1 MYSVTG
7 HGLIK
12 RKFIVGGGDVLS
24 LVLIRWV
31 NYHYMCVYRNKV
43 LTMEH

>member
-12 RKFIVGGGDVLS
+12 RKFIVGGGGCFKPGTDKMGQLPLHV
-24 LVLIRWV
+24 
-31 NYHYMCVYRNKV
+31 CV
-43 LTMEH
+43 